1 MTVDRRR
8 RQQSVNSNGDEE
20 IESGERA
27 LLVHIKARDPRLTA
41 DLIEFREL
49 ALSAGAE
56 VIDTV
61 ISHRETPDPKYL
73 LGSGKVAE
81 IKQLV
86 DAQKI
91 ELLLVNHDLSPSQ
104 QRNLERELQCR
115 VVDRTGLILDIFAQR
130 ARTFEGKLQVEL
142 AQLQHLSTRLI
153 RGWTH
158 LERQKGGIGL
168 RGPGETQ
175 LEEDRRVIRDKIR
188 NIEHRLEK
196 VKQQRE
202 QNRRSRI
209 KAQIPCVSLVGYT
222 NSGKSTLFRALT
234 HEDVYVADQLFA
246 TLDPTLRTINLPH
259 IGKVIIADTVGF
271 IRDLPHNLV
280 NAFRAT
286 LEETA
291 EADLLLHVID
301 CHDELWREKKIQVE
315 RVLHQIGSLN
325 VPVLEVY
332 NKIDLVPELS
342 AGLERDYKGNI
353 SIVRISAKQEEGL
366 ELLQK
371 AIAERLCTDVV
382 KGTICL
388 SPTQAKIRAYL
399 YDVGAIGHE
408 ELDESGNWH
417 LDITLQ
423 KERWNNLCN
432 QFEGLADLIP
442 TSKNLNQP
450 DDEEKRE

>member
-1 MTVDRRR
+1 MLERPET
-8 RQQSVNSNGDEE
+8 
-20 IESGERA
+20 GERA
-27 LLVHIKARDPRLTA
+27 LLVHIKARDPRFTA
-41 DLIEFREL
+41 DLLEFREL

-56 VIDTV
+56 VIDTI
-61 ISHRETPDPKYL
+61 ISHRDAPDPKFL

-81 IKQLV
+81 IKQIV
-86 DAQKI
+86 NTSNI
-91 ELLLVNHDLSPSQ
+91 ELILINHDLSPSQ
-104 QRNLERELQCR
+104 QRNLEQELNCR

-175 LEEDRRVIRDKIR
+175 LEEDRRVIRLKIH

-202 QNRRSRI
+202 QNRRSRV
-209 KAQIPCVSLVGYT
+209 KAQIPSVSLVGYT
-222 NSGKSTLFRALT
+222 NSGKSTLFRSLT

-246 TLDPTLRTINLPH
+246 TLDPTLRSINLPQV
-259 IGKVIIADTVGF
+259 GKVILADTVGF

-280 NAFRAT
+280 DAFRAT

-301 CHDELWREKKIQVE
+301 CSDELWREKKIQVE

-325 VPVLEVY
+325 VPLLEVY

-342 AGLERDYKGNI
+342 PGLERDYKGNI
-353 SIVRISAKQEEGL
+353 SLVRISAKQNLGL
-366 ELLQK
+366 EDLQK

-382 KGTICL
+382 KGSLKLT
-388 SPTQAKIRAYL
+388 PAQAKIRAYL

-408 ELDESGNWH
+408 ELDKEGNWL
-417 LDITLQ
+417 LDVTLQ
-423 KERWNNLCN
+423 KERWNSLCM
-432 QFEGLADLIP
+432 QFAELAELLPDGQ
-442 TSKNLNQP
+442 KNDQK
-450 DDEEKRE
+450 DTE